1 MPGQSE
7 TKLFKLVCKRAASM
21 RERYRSSHWT
31 TNQIKKG
38 NIKKTSV
45 NETKQKSES
54 IGKIKKYV
62 RQSSSS
68 SIEKVC
74 IVERY
79 TSLYLKHLLTDYY
92 CSISFK

>member
-7 TKLFKLVCKRAASM
+7 TKLFKLVCKRATSM

-31 TNQIKKG
+31 TNQIKKE

-45 NETKQKSES
+45 NKTKQKSES
-54 IGKIKKYV
+54 IGEIKKYV

-68 SIEKVC
+68 IEKVC
-74 IVERY
+74 IIEGY
-79 TSLYLKHLLTDYY
+79 TSLYLQHLLTDYY